1 MLPVIAAAPTAP
13 ASAACTRPVM
23 AVASRRFHQLPFFSQ
38 QLDFVDANSGWTFA
52 GTGASLYRTTDGGNR
67 WVLADLTTASGC
79 WLFSQI

>member
-1 MLPVIAAAPTAP
+1 VYTTSDGGRLW
-13 ASAACTRPVM
+13 
-23 AVASRRFHQLPFFSQ
+23 RFHQLPFFSQ

-79 WLFSQI
+79 WLFSQIRLKMDAWT